1 MIHMR
6 GSRKASP
13 NHWRRRPSR
22 FRMERHRIAAIG
34 VAACLLVY
42 AGFEVGVGEYLWR
55 TGCYVGICL
64 GLIWFGPALGQYTGP
79 CGSRYIGETTP
90 GILMIAM
97 GWLLLLL
104 TPLVVSGI
112 KARMAMGW

>member
-1 MIHMR
+1 
-6 GSRKASP
+6 
-13 NHWRRRPSR
+13 
-22 FRMERHRIAAIG
+22 MERHRIAALG

-104 TPLVVSGI
+104 TPLVVAGI
-112 KARMAMGW
+112 KARMVMGW